1 MSLWKIRGCVL
12 YLWSGKYYI
21 LWRFTQYKGRIVVIS
36 PIVRFF
42 ELNSSSDSP
51 GLHHILT
58 VHRWGIWIWS
68 YTTEP
73 RGNSPL
79 ENSAPVIKNTFSPL
93 EQLSPDKVSW
103 HPRVSQMISRDIGKF
118 SSCSQIRIISF
129 SYVCF
134 RFRISLCL
142 IWTYLVGWKCYRMQ
156 KKAWVSKWQKDWES
170 FEHIALPI
178 FLISHCKDFHILNLA
193 KQKQDVLWG

>member
-79 ENSAPVIKNTFSPL
+79 ENSAPVIKNTFFPPRTAIPRQGFMTPQGVSNDL
-93 EQLSPDKVSW
+93 QRYWKILKLLLLKFLLSYLIWV
-103 HPRVSQMISRDIGKF
+103 
-118 SSCSQIRIISF
+118 
-129 SYVCF
+129 
-134 RFRISLCL
+134 LCL
-142 IWTYLVGWKCYRMQ
+142 GL
-156 KKAWVSKWQKDWES
+156 
-170 FEHIALPI
+170 
-178 FLISHCKDFHILNLA
+178 
-193 KQKQDVLWG
+193 